1 MPMFNIIKDKRGSL
15 IPIEFSKL
23 SFKPVRVFSVFDVPK
38 GEIRGNHSHY
48 NTIQQIICIK
58 GEVIVGLDY
67 GDKIEEIKI
76 LPGQSVLVDKLVW
89 DWQKF
94 LTGHDHIIVLCSTNF
109 DKNDYIEDR
118 EIFYKIKKNNIK

>member
-1 MPMFNIIKDKRGSL
+1 MFNIIKDKRGSL
-15 IPIEFSKL
+15 MPIEFSKL
-23 SFKPVRVFSVFDVPK
+23 SFIPVRVFSVFDVPK

-48 NTIQQIICIK
+48 NTIQLIICIK
-58 GEVIVGLDY
+58 GEVIVGLDH
-67 GDKIEEIKI
+67 GNRKEEIKI

-94 LTGHDHIIVLCSTNF
+94 LTGDDHILVLCSTNF

-118 EIFYKIKKNNIK
+118 ENFYKIKKII